1 MIEMTYLLN
10 SGFLVRVGRTLL
22 VFDDFKDPAGAV
34 DAAAAA
40 ADFDHLYFFA
50 SHSHFDHFDAHIQ
63 RYEAQADRYILSDDI
78 RCMKDCSA
86 FNPQKL
92 TFLKPYAN

>member
-40 ADFDHLYFFA
+40 AD
-50 SHSHFDHFDAHIQ
+50 
-63 RYEAQADRYILSDDI
+63 
-78 RCMKDCSA
+78 
-86 FNPQKL
+86 
-92 TFLKPYAN
+92 